1 MKIIV
6 DTNLLVRA
14 AVQDD
19 PEQALAAKR
28 TLKEADQA
36 IIGRH
41 ALCEFIWVLRHTY
54 RFPSKEI
61 VTALHSLL
69 NAKNVVVDDAAV
81 AAGLDAMGAGADF
94 ADGVIAYEGRWLGG
108 ETFVSFDKKAV
119 DVLTKLGI
127 KSRLL
132 GSLQTELGI

>member
-6 DTNLLVRA
+6 DTNVLVRA

-19 PEQALAAKR
+19 PEQAVTATR
-28 TLKEADQA
+28 ILKEAEPA

-54 RFPSKEI
+54 RFRKAEI
-61 VTALHSLL
+61 AAALHTLL
-69 NAKNVVVDDAAV
+69 NAKNIVVDDAAV
-81 AAGLDAMGAGADF
+81 AAGFDAMEAGADF

-119 DVLTKLGI
+119 AAVEKQGI
-127 KSRLL
+127 KVKLL
-132 GSLQTELGI
+132 V

>member
-1 MKIIV
+1 MKIVV
-6 DTNLLVRA
+6 DTNVLVRA

-28 TLKEADQA
+28 TLKEAEQA
-36 IIGRH
+36 IVGRH

-54 RFPSKEI
+54 RLPKREI
-61 VTALHSLL
+61 ATALHSLL

-81 AAGLDAMGAGADF
+81 AAGFDAMEAGADF

-119 DVLTKLGI
+119 VAAAEQGMKTKL
-127 KSRLL
+127 LA
-132 GSLQTELGI
+132 

>member
-6 DTNLLVRA
+6 DTNVLVRA

-19 PEQALAAKR
+19 PQQAVAAKR
-28 TLKEADQA
+28 ILKEADQA

-54 RFPSKEI
+54 RFPTKEI
-61 VTALHSLL
+61 ASALHMLL
-69 NAKNVVVDDAAV
+69 DAENVIVDDAAV
-81 AAGLDAMGAGADF
+81 AAGFESMEAGADF

-119 DVLTKLGI
+119 SAIARQGIKTKL
-127 KSRLL
+127 LA
-132 GSLQTELGI
+132 

>member
-6 DTNLLVRA
+6 DTNVLVRA

-19 PEQALAAKR
+19 PDQALAARR

-36 IIGRH
+36 IVGRH

-54 RFPSKEI
+54 RFSGREI
-61 VTALHSLL
+61 ATAVHSLI
-69 NAKNVVVDDAAV
+69 NAKNVVVDDAAA
-81 AAGLDAMGAGADF
+81 AAGLDAMEAGSDF
-94 ADGVIAYEGRWLGG
+94 ADGVIAYEGLWLGG
-108 ETFVSFDKKAV
+108 ETFISFDKKAV

-132 GSLQTELGI
+132 QPLQTEPGV